1 MSFSFTAAPREAA
14 LFLLCAAVMA
24 LDGPVAALGAKL
36 LVDAALRQDLPA
48 ALRAG
53 GLLALAAGVGLLNT
67 LSYLD
72 FLFAVAEKAGL
83 EANRRLMR
91 LIGGVPGL
99 AHHELPD
106 YLKELDTLRE
116 QRGGLAWMTNAT
128 AGVVRVAVGLTASVA
143 LLGALNPALLLL
155 PLFGFG
161 SFWAGRKAQALQH
174 AAAEATAE
182 AERRRLHLFEL
193 GTSRGGQGAARLRP
207 PGGADRAAPRQRR
220 GRDPRPG
227 PGGLAGRRP
236 VRPRRPAV
244 RHRLP
249 RGHRPR
255 APGGP
260 RRPGDGRGRRPR
272 RRPRRRHGQRGLHRR
287 RLRHLVPVLPAGRR
301 PAPWLADYAAGQ
313 RLALADS
320 PPRRPAGPAAGP
332 PATPELPP
340 LPERLTRGIELR
352 DVTFRYP
359 GAAGGRPVLDGVS
372 LALPAGVVALVGE
385 NGAGKTTLVKL
396 LCRFYEPDGGAVL
409 VDGDDLRR
417 VPLEAWRARTSAT
430 FQDFAR
436 FELLARETVGVG
448 DLPRIDDR
456 DAVDGRPGGGGGRR
470 RAGPAPGPG
479 DAAGESLARWRRAVR
494 RAVAEAGPGR
504 GMMRPRPLLVV
515 FDEPATALDP
525 QTEHALFERLAVAS
539 REGGRNAGTVTILV
553 SHRFS
558 TVRMADRIVVLDGG
572 PVREQGSHPELM
584 RRDGIYAEALP
595 PAVPRLPLS
604 PPAGLTGPGPG
615 QAGRA
620 TVPSSPSSTST
631 NGRCASDVVERSVA
645 RAPIAASVGPSGT
658 PNRSPARC

>member
-1 MSFSFTAAPREAA
+1 MSAAALPAPPAGAAPRDALRQAWRGFRVLMSFSFTAAPREAT

-24 LDGPVAALGAKL
+24 LDGPVAAVGAKL

-67 LSYLD
+67 LYYLD

-106 YLKELDTLRE
+106 HLKELDTLRE

-128 AGVVRVAVGLTASVA
+128 AGVVRVAVGLAASVA

-193 GTSRGGQGAARLRP
+193 GTSAAAGKELRVFGLPEALIARHHACAAAVIRARDRADWQGAGLSVLGALLFVTGYLGAIALVLREALD
-207 PGGADRAAPRQRR
+207 GRATA
-220 GRDPRPG
+220 GDVVLAV
-227 PGGLAGRRP
+227 GLAAGMGN
-236 VRPRRPAV
+236 VVSTAV
-244 RHRLP
+244 AYGTSFLFY
-249 RGHRPR
+249 
-255 APGGP
+255 
-260 RRPGDGRGRRPR
+260 
-272 RRPRRRHGQRGLHRR
+272 
-287 RLRHLVPVLPAGRR
+287 LRVAARYL
-301 PAPWLADYAAGQ
+301 WLADYAAGQ
-313 RLALADS
+313 RRALAG
-320 PPRRPAGPAAGP
+320 PPRSPAPGPAAGP
-332 PATPELPP
+332 RATPESPP
-340 LPERLTRGIELR
+340 LPERLVRGIELR

-372 LALPAGVVALVGE
+372 LALPAGGVVALVGE

-456 DAVDGRPGGGGGRR
+456 DAVAAALRRAAADDVVPALPRGLETQLGKAWPGGAELSGGQWQK
-470 RAGPAPGPG
+470 
-479 DAAGESLARWRRAVR
+479 LAL
-494 RAVAEAGPGR
+494 GR

-515 FDEPATALDP
+515 FDEPTAALDP
-525 QTEHALFERLAVAS
+525 QTEHALFERLAAAS
-539 REGGRNAGTVTILV
+539 REGGRSAGTVTILV

-572 PVREQGSHPELM
+572 RIREQGAHAELM
-584 RRDGIYAEALP
+584 GRDGIYAELY
-595 PAVPRLPLS
+595 RLQS
-604 PPAGLTGPGPG
+604 
-615 QAGRA
+615 RA
-620 TVPSSPSSTST
+620 Y
-631 NGRCASDVVERSVA
+631 R
-645 RAPIAASVGPSGT
+645 
-658 PNRSPARC
+658 